1 MMTASR
7 SQRADFALRPMKHEF
22 GLTRSVA
29 GRLQQLS
36 SRVARLIPDR
46 RDPERFFEE
55 RSEVAY
61 ELRDIAVKVMQLDSK
76 HGQID

>member
-1 MMTASR
+1 M
-7 SQRADFALRPMKHEF
+7 RARFPKDTEIITTLSSST
-22 GLTRSVA
+22 LA

-36 SRVARLIPDR
+36 KQVARLIPDR

-61 ELRDIAVKVMQLDSK
+61 ELREIADQMTLDKKSV
-76 HGQID
+76 G

>member
-1 MMTASR
+1 MTGSTTTDLP
-7 SQRADFALRPMKHEF
+7 S
-22 GLTRSVA
+22 TVA

-36 SRVARLIPDR
+36 RRVARLIPDR

-61 ELRDIAVKVMQLDSK
+61 ELREIAGKVMQISIANIQKDK
-76 HGQID
+76 N